1 MQRIGES
8 RWQPLEL
15 CYWPD
20 QGAMPAKGQDYSGLG
35 YKRLRDKPPK
45 AQQQQQPTPAADADC
60 PMGESIAEP
69 CVRHS
74 LRRLKAAEEHH
85 EDLDTAL
92 VSDQA
97 VAPPPQPQDAAVS
110 APDIPELETDYQ
122 VVCGEAESS
131 FKLVPVNDPAKFRI
145 GGLLM
150 SWQYS
155 LAVHAYQVSEEEAAE
170 DDECEEGGVPSFKDW
185 VLPSTATEGL
195 WESLYYDSAIKLR
208 LLRYATSALL
218 FAEHKVDPNL
228 VSWNRVVLLHGPP
241 GTGKTSLCKALA
253 HKLAVRFSHRYRAAS
268 LVEVNAHSLFSKWF
282 SESGK
287 QVSKLFSKIGELIEE
302 PDVLVFVLIDEIESL
317 AAARTAS
324 AGGSEP
330 SDAVRAVNALLT
342 QLDALKRFPNV
353 MVLTTSNIT
362 EAIDAYIGPPT
373 LAARYE
379 MLRSSLLAL
388 ASAGILSGASR
399 LNSALWPY
407 NKLAQRLA
415 FYEAASLP
423 DSTRQAGSS
432 GVKPSRKVIRFGPD
446 AAGTTVVC
454 DASSCSEI
462 DIPCGVPMRLPGGGM
477 MTLDDE
483 PSGAAESAALL
494 ASGALLEAADGCE
507 GLSGRCLRKLPF
519 LAHALHEGLPM
530 PCALITYIGALRTA
544 AARELGDRDE
554 LHHR

>member
-1 MQRIGES
+1 M
-8 RWQPLEL
+8 EL
-15 CYWPD
+15 S
-20 QGAMPAKGQDYSGLG
+20 Q
-35 YKRLRDKPPK
+35 
-45 AQQQQQPTPAADADC
+45 TPAADADC

-131 FKLVPVNDPAKFRI
+131 FKLVPVNVEVRLLATSTANPQAVRESVHRLLEERGSVTYVEGLLTLSAVEQVEHPLLAPIQVAITRIVDTDPAKFRI

-155 LAVHAYQVSEEEAAE
+155 LAVSEEEAAE
-170 DDECEEGGVPSFKDW
+170 DDECEEGGVPSFKEW

-302 PDVLVFVLIDEIESL
+302 SDVLVFVLIDEIESL

-362 EAIDAYIGPPT
+362 EAIDVAFAYIGPPT

-388 ASAGILSGASR
+388 ASAGILS
-399 LNSALWPY
+399 
-407 NKLAQRLA
+407 
-415 FYEAASLP
+415 
-423 DSTRQAGSS
+423 
-432 GVKPSRKVIRFGPD
+432 D